1 MVDCNCLRVTYTM
14 APRLVSSVAKERV
27 LTDHDDK
34 QLATCYR
41 YLALVSPPSALRT
54 YRQSTYY
61 MWTM

>member
-1 MVDCNCLRVTYTM
+1 M

-61 MWTM
+61 MWTV